1 MRGVAMNDSQM
12 RRRVVRWSMVL
23 LLIMLTASAIPAAS
37 AQGDARYFGETSHY
51 LRGAFR
57 YFWESRGGVA
67 NFGFPITEEYVRK
80 SDGRIVQYF
89 ERAPFGLAGGAQ
101 NPG

>member
-1 MRGVAMNDSQM
+1 V
-12 RRRVVRWSMVL
+12 
-23 LLIMLTASAIPAAS
+23 LTASAIPSAG

-67 NFGFPITEEYVRK
+67 ATGSETAVTISWR
-80 SDGRIVQYF
+80 
-89 ERAPFGLAGGAQ
+89 
-101 NPG
+101 